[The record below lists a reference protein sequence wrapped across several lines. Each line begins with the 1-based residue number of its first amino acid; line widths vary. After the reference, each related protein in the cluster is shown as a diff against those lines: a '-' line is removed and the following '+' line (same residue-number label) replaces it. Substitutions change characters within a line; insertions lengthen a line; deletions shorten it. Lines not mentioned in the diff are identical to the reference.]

1 MNLDGKKCV
10 VVGASSGIGAA
21 LAKAL
26 AGKGCPVA
34 LIARREAELAAL
46 AAEIDRVSGRQ
57 LAHVYKADVTDYEAA
72 GPLLESIAAD
82 LGGLDVVIYNA
93 GIMPKVAENEFNT
106 ESDQRVIEVN
116 VIGAIAW
123 LNAAGQRFLAAKAGV
138 IVGISSIAGDRGRAG
153 MMAYFTS
160 KAALD
165 TYLESLRNRLGRHGV
180 LVTTIKPGYVK
191 TDLLAGMKTPLPAI
205 SPESAAAQIVAAIE
219 ADALV
224 AYVPGWWRWIG
235 MIMKMLPSSI
245 MQRQNVLK

>member
-10 VVGASSGIGAA
+10 IVGASSGIGAA

-34 LIARREAELAAL
+34 LIARREKELGVLAAD
-46 AAEIDRVSGRQ
+46 IDRIAGRP
-57 LAHVYKADVTDYEAA
+57 LAHVYRADVTEYSTA
-72 GPLLESIAAD
+72 GPLLEQIAAD
-82 LGGLDVVIYNA
+82 LGGIDVVIYNA
-93 GIMPKVAENEFNT
+93 GIMPKVAENEFDT
-106 ESDQRVIEVN
+106 EADAKVIEVN

-123 LNAAGQRFLAAKAGV
+123 LNAAGQRFLAAKSGA

-153 MMAYFTS
+153 YMAYITS

-191 TDLLAGMKTPLPAI
+191 TDMLAGQKTPLPAI

-224 AYVPGWWRWIG
+224 CYVPGFWRWIG
-235 MIMKMLPSSI
+235 MAMKMLPSPI
-245 MQRQNVLK
+245 MQKQNVLK